1 MNPGLTDLSDILA
14 PKGRRTC
21 QHAAWDLHSLALNL
35 PPMKGPIIQSPTL
48 RHHSSVCSQ
57 AGVNLGPTD
66 GLLESCEKF
75 LQLPI
80 FQVKDL

>member
-1 MNPGLTDLSDILA
+1 MNPGLMDLSDILA
-14 PKGRRTC
+14 PKGWRAC

-35 PPMKGPIIQSPTL
+35 RPMKGAILETPTL

-57 AGVNLGPTD
+57 AGVSLGPTD
-66 GLLESCEKF
+66 GLLESCAKF

-80 FQVKDL
+80 FEVKDL